1 MSFFGPR
8 PPGSS
13 ASSLISFYEGTGRD
27 HRGRRLSEIL
37 RWDAARLESS
47 HDYIQ
52 TMFPLPEASGV
63 NWDAPVINRQVF
75 DAFRSRVELRG
86 HLRDSFQKI
95 LWFYG
100 FKLVYEDGEAKVS
113 KGANYGE
120 HSGNWNNRFDHN
132 HLRITRII
140 RSLRVLGL
148 EDEAKAFRIAIASS
162 ATRVDP
168 RSREFW
174 RRAAER
180 ALNLRPDLNIDDEND
195 TKIGPKFLREFEAER
210 QARLAAA
217 AHNTQAQA
225 QGQAGARASNEHG
238 KEKQGLFEDEEVSD
252 QPDQFGLETP
262 NGSQEQDEK
271 KGLFEEGEDDKV

>member
-37 RWDAARLESS
+37 RWDASRLESS

-100 FKLVYEDGEAKVS
+100 FKLVYEDGEAKV
-113 KGANYGE
+113 GLPF
-120 HSGNWNNRFDHN
+120 RFGHTE
-132 HLRITRII
+132 LTVYR
-140 RSLRVLGL
+140 L
-148 EDEAKAFRIAIASS
+148 AKAPIMASIPETGTTDS
-162 ATRVDP
+162 TITISE
-168 RSREFW
+168 SRELS
-174 RRAAER
+174 AAFVFSVSKMK
-180 ALNLRPDLNIDDEND
+180 P
-195 TKIGPKFLREFEAER
+195 
-210 QARLAAA
+210 RL
-217 AHNTQAQA
+217 
-225 QGQAGARASNEHG
+225 
-238 KEKQGLFEDEEVSD
+238 
-252 QPDQFGLETP
+252 FGLP
-262 NGSQEQDEK
+262 LRAPRRGSILDHVSSGDELRR
-271 KGLFEEGEDDKV
+271 GL